1 MVGEFVDTSAWVALY
16 DATDSNHAAAAS
28 HWTALQQAR
37 MPLFS
42 TDYILDESLTL
53 ARRRASHAVAVRL
66 GTALLTS
73 RVLTLIEVTADI
85 REEAWLLFQKYSD
98 KILSFTDCTS

>member
-1 MVGEFVDTSAWVALY
+1 MVGEIVDTSAWVALY

-37 MPLFS
+37 IPLYS

-53 ARRRASHAVAVRL
+53 ARRRASHAPEERTRE
-66 GTALLTS
+66 TATRNRGELS
-73 RVLTLIEVTADI
+73 RSERPSWSTRI
-85 REEAWLLFQKYSD
+85 RFARIS
-98 KILSFTDCTS
+98 SAT